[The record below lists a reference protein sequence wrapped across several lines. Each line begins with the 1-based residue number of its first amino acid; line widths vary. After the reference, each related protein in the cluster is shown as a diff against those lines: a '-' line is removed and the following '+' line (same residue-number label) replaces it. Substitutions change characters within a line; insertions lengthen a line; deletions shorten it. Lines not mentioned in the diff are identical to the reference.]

1 MPRLFL
7 CLKKETKLN
16 QTTIKI
22 IDKPCGS
29 GKTTTM
35 INGFNN
41 NDKYLVIVPLLSEVE
56 RVIKQSEEVPFVQ
69 PHANDNEA
77 GTKFASLE
85 EQLLLGCNIVSTHR
99 MYENLVPVAKAGL
112 LDDYHIIIDE
122 VPDIV
127 HPIASKSSTSIEEF
141 YVASGYM
148 EVDEDSG
155 LIKPTQKWIERH
167 DQVSDTLSSKIL
179 TAAMSGC
186 LYLQDNKMFIW
197 ALPST
202 ILQAGRS
209 LTVLTYK
216 SEGSMFLS
224 YLRKLQLP
232 YAVEVDKDAEGE
244 FLRQASELITLRD
257 IPKLNRHKLSYT
269 GQQQGQKLAKYVS
282 ELNIALKNL
291 KERKLQG
298 VAVKDILITCKKDA
312 WIEASRDNKT
322 KAGVFAKNSRLS
334 KATWVANTTRGTNDY
349 ANCSHLIYLY
359 DQHPNQYLT
368 RWLGD
373 SSREFADQYAL
384 TELVQWVW
392 RSRIR
397 KGEPITLYLPCPR
410 MKKLFEEWL
419 QQSNNKDDP
428 LTVFQNNIDL

>member
-1 MPRLFL
+1 M
-7 CLKKETKLN
+7 N
-16 QTTIKI
+16 QTKIKI

-56 RVIKQSEEVPFVQ
+56 RVIEQSKEVPFVQ
-69 PHANDNEA
+69 PHANDNEE

-85 EQLLLGCNIVSTHR
+85 EQLLLGCNIVSTHK
-99 MYENLVPVAKAGL
+99 MYENLVPLAKAGL

-122 VPDIV
+122 VPNIV
-127 HPIASKSSTSIEEF
+127 HPIASKSSTSIQEF

-155 LIKPTQKWIERH
+155 LIKPTQKWIER
-167 DQVSDTLSSKIL
+167 QEKVSDTLSPKIL

-232 YAVEVDKDAEGE
+232 YKVEEDEDLEAE
-244 FLRQASELITLRD
+244 FLEKAARLITVED
-257 IPKLNRHKLSYT
+257 IPALSKHKLSYT
-269 GQQQGQKLAKYVS
+269 GQQKGQRLAKYVS
-282 ELNIALKNL
+282 SLNNALKNL
-291 KERKLQG
+291 KARKLSS
-298 VAVKDILITCKKDA
+298 VDVENILITCKKDA
-312 WIEASRDNKT
+312 WIEASNDNKT
-322 KAGVFAKNSRLS
+322 KAGVFARNSRLS
-334 KATWVANTTRGTNDY
+334 EATWVANTTRGTNDY

-373 SSREFADQYAL
+373 GSREFSDQYAL

-397 KGEPITLYLPCPR
+397 KGEPITLYLPCSR
-410 MKKLFEEWL
+410 MRELFEEWL
-419 QQSNNKDDP
+419 
-428 LTVFQNNIDL
+428 FQHH

>member
-1 MPRLFL
+1 MTSRP
-7 CLKKETKLN
+7 
-16 QTTIKI
+16 IKI

-29 GKTTTM
+29 GKTTAM
-35 INGFNN
+35 INNFNN
-41 NDKYLVIVPLLSEVE
+41 NEKYLVIVPLLSEVE
-56 RVIKQSEEVPFVQ
+56 RVIEQSEEVPFVQ

-85 EQLLLGCNIVSTHR
+85 EQLLLGCNIVSTHN
-99 MYENLVPVAKAGL
+99 MYERLVPLAKAGL

-127 HPIASKSSTSIEEF
+127 HPIASKSSTSIREF
-141 YVASGYM
+141 YIESGYM
-148 EVDEDSG
+148 EVDEGSG
-155 LIKPTQKWIERH
+155 LVKPTQKWVEQQ
-167 DQVSDTLSSKIL
+167 DQVSDTLSPKIL

-224 YLRKLQLP
+224 YLHKLQLP
-232 YAVEVDKDAEGE
+232 YEVEEDEDLEAR
-244 FLRQASELITLRD
+244 FLQKAASLITIED
-257 IPKLNRHKLSYT
+257 IPALSKHKLSYT

-282 ELNIALKNL
+282 ELNTALKNL
-291 KERKLQG
+291 RERKLKG
-298 VAVKDILITCKKDA
+298 VDVKDILITCKKDA
-312 WIEASRDNKT
+312 WIEAEKDHKT
-322 KAGVFAKNSRLS
+322 KAGVFAKDSRLS
-334 KATWVANTTRGTNDY
+334 QATWVANTTRGTNEY
-349 ANCSHLIYLY
+349 AHCSYLLYLY
-359 DQHPNQYLT
+359 DQHPNQYLM

-373 SSREFADQYAL
+373 CSNEFSRQYAL

-397 KGEPITLYLPCPR
+397 KGEPITLYLPCKR
-410 MKKLFEEWL
+410 MRKLFEEWL
-419 QQSNNKDDP
+419 SHNNNQST
-428 LTVFQNNIDL
+428 L

>member
-7 CLKKETKLN
+7 CLTKETKLN

-29 GKTTTM
+29 GKTTAM

-77 GTKFASLE
+77 GTKFTSLE
-85 EQLLLGCNIVSTHR
+85 EQLLLGCNIVTTHK
-99 MYENLVPVAKAGL
+99 MYESLVPVAKAGL
-112 LDDYHIIIDE
+112 LDNYHIIIDE

-127 HPIASKSSTSIEEF
+127 HPIASKSSTSIQEF

-155 LIKPTQKWIERH
+155 LIKPTQKWIEQQ

-179 TAAMSGC
+179 SAAMSGS
-186 LYLQDNKMFIW
+186 LYLQDDKMFIW
-197 ALPST
+197 ALPSI

-232 YAVEVDKDAEGE
+232 YEVEEDEDLEAMFMQKA
-244 FLRQASELITLRD
+244 ASLITVED
-257 IPKLNRHKLSYT
+257 IPALSKHKLSYT
-269 GQQQGQKLAKYVS
+269 GQQKGQRLAKYVS
-282 ELNIALKNL
+282 SLNNALKNL
-291 KERKLQG
+291 KARKLDG
-298 VAVKDILITCKKDA
+298 VDVENILVTCKKDA
-312 WIEASRDNKT
+312 WIEASNDNKT
-322 KAGVFAKNSRLS
+322 KAGVFARNSRLS
-334 KATWVANTTRGTNDY
+334 EATWVANTTRGTNDY

-368 RWLGD
+368 RWLDD
-373 SSREFADQYAL
+373 SWREFADQYAL

-397 KGEPITLYLPCPR
+397 KGEPITLYLPCSR

-419 QQSNNKDDP
+419 N
-428 LTVFQNNIDL
+428 

>member
-7 CLKKETKLN
+7 CLQKETKLN

-29 GKTTTM
+29 GKTTAM

-85 EQLLLGCNIVSTHR
+85 EQLLLGCNIVTTHK
-99 MYENLVPVAKAGL
+99 MYESLVPVAKAGL

-127 HPIASKSSTSIEEF
+127 HPIASKSSTSIQEF

-155 LIKPTQKWIERH
+155 LIKPTQKWIEQQ

-179 TAAMSGC
+179 SAAMSGC

-197 ALPST
+197 ALPS
-202 ILQAGRS
+202 IIFQAGRS

-232 YAVEVDKDAEGE
+232 YEVEEDEDLEAMFMQKA
-244 FLRQASELITLRD
+244 ASLITVED
-257 IPKLNRHKLSYT
+257 IPALSKHKLSYT
-269 GQQQGQKLAKYVS
+269 GQQKGQRLAKYVS
-282 ELNIALKNL
+282 SLNNALKNL
-291 KERKLQG
+291 KARKLDG
-298 VAVKDILITCKKDA
+298 VDVENILITCKKDA
-312 WIEASRDNKT
+312 WIEASNDNKT
-322 KAGVFAKNSRLS
+322 KAGVFARNSRLS
-334 KATWVANTTRGTNDY
+334 EATWVANTTRGTNDY
-349 ANCSHLIYLY
+349 DNCSHLIYLY

-368 RWLGD
+368 RWLDD

-397 KGEPITLYLPCPR
+397 KGEPITLYIPCPR
-410 MKKLFEEWL
+410 MKKLFQEWL
-419 QQSNNKDDP
+419 YP
-428 LTVFQNNIDL
+428 TE

>member
-1 MPRLFL
+1 M
-7 CLKKETKLN
+7 N

-29 GKTTTM
+29 GKTTIM

-56 RVIKQSEEVPFVQ
+56 RVIEQSVEVPFVQ

-85 EQLLLGCNIVSTHR
+85 EQLLLGCNIVSTHK
-99 MYENLVPVAKAGL
+99 MYENLVPLAKAGL

-127 HPIASKSSTSIEEF
+127 HPIASKSSTSIQEF
-141 YVASGYM
+141 YLASGYM

-155 LIKPTQKWIERH
+155 LIKPTRKWIERH
-167 DQVSDTLSSKIL
+167 DQVSDTLSPEIL
-179 TAAMSGC
+179 SAAMSGC

-197 ALPST
+197 ALPAT

-232 YAVEVDKDAEGE
+232 YEVEEDEDLEAM
-244 FLRQASELITLRD
+244 FLQKAASLITVED
-257 IPKLNRHKLSYT
+257 IPALSKHKLSYT
-269 GQQQGQKLAKYVS
+269 GQQKGQRLTKYVAS
-282 ELNIALKNL
+282 LNNALKNL
-291 KERKLQG
+291 KARKLSS
-298 VAVKDILITCKKDA
+298 VDVENILITCKKDA
-312 WIEASRDNKT
+312 WIVASNDNKT

-334 KATWVANTTRGTNDY
+334 EANWVANTTRGTNDY
-349 ANCSHLIYLY
+349 AHCSHLIYLY
-359 DQHPNQYLT
+359 D
-368 RWLGD
+368 
-373 SSREFADQYAL
+373 
-384 TELVQWVW
+384 
-392 RSRIR
+392 
-397 KGEPITLYLPCPR
+397 
-410 MKKLFEEWL
+410 
-419 QQSNNKDDP
+419 
-428 LTVFQNNIDL
+428 

>member
-1 MPRLFL
+1 MTSRP
-7 CLKKETKLN
+7 
-16 QTTIKI
+16 IKI

-29 GKTTTM
+29 GKTTAM
-35 INGFNN
+35 INNFNN
-41 NDKYLVIVPLLSEVE
+41 NEKYLVIVPLMSEVE
-56 RVIKQSEEVPFVQ
+56 RVIEQSKEVSFVQ

-85 EQLLLGCNIVSTHR
+85 EQLLLGCNIVSTHKV
-99 MYENLVPVAKAGL
+99 YENLIPLANAGL

-127 HPIASKSSTSIEEF
+127 HPIASKSSTSIQEF

-148 EVDEDSG
+148 EVDEESG
-155 LIKPTQKWIERH
+155 LIKPTQKWIEQQ
-167 DQVSDTLSSKIL
+167 DQVSDTLSPKIL

-232 YAVEVDKDAEGE
+232 YIVEKDENLEAE
-244 FLRQASELITLRD
+244 FLLKAASLITVED
-257 IPKLNRHKLSYT
+257 IPALSKHKLSYT
-269 GQQQGQKLAKYVS
+269 GQQKGQRLAKYVS
-282 ELNIALKNL
+282 SLNNALKNL
-291 KERKLQG
+291 KARKLRS
-298 VAVKDILITCKKDA
+298 VDVENILITCKKDA
-312 WIEASRDNKT
+312 WVEASNDNKT

-334 KATWVANTTRGTNDY
+334 EATWVANTTRGTNDY
-349 ANCSHLIYLY
+349 AHCSHLIYLY

-373 SSREFADQYAL
+373 SSREFSDQYAL

-410 MKKLFEEWL
+410 MRELFEEWL
-419 QQSNNKDDP
+419 
-428 LTVFQNNIDL
+428 FQHH

>member
-1 MPRLFL
+1 MT
-7 CLKKETKLN
+7 E
-16 QTTIKI
+16 TTIKI

-29 GKTTTM
+29 GKTTAM

-85 EQLLLGCNIVSTHR
+85 EQLLLGCNIVSTHK
-99 MYENLVPVAKAGL
+99 MYENLVPLAKAGL

-127 HPIASKSSTSIEEF
+127 HPIASKSSTSIQEF
-141 YVASGYM
+141 YVACGYM

-155 LIKPTQKWIERH
+155 LIKPTQKWIERQ
-167 DQVSDTLSSKIL
+167 DEVSDTLSPKVLS
-179 TAAMSGC
+179 AAMSGC

-216 SEGSMFLS
+216 SKGSMFLS

-232 YAVEVDKDAEGE
+232 YEVEEDEDLEAM
-244 FLRQASELITLRD
+244 FLEKAASLITVED
-257 IPKLNRHKLSYT
+257 IPALSKHKLSYT
-269 GQQQGQKLAKYVS
+269 GQQKGQRLAKYVS
-282 ELNIALKNL
+282 SLNNALKNL
-291 KERKLQG
+291 RARKLKG
-298 VAVKDILITCKKDA
+298 VDVKNILITCKKDA
-312 WIEASRDNKT
+312 WKAADNDNET
-322 KAGVFAKNSRLS
+322 KPGIFAKHSHIS
-334 KATWVANTTRGTNDY
+334 KATWVSNTTRGTNDF
-349 ANCSHLIYLY
+349 AHCSHLIYLY

-368 RWLGD
+368 RWLGN

-410 MKKLFEEWL
+410 MRKLFEEWL
-419 QQSNNKDDP
+419 K
-428 LTVFQNNIDL
+428 QNNNN

>member
-1 MPRLFL
+1 M
-7 CLKKETKLN
+7 N
-16 QTTIKI
+16 QSTIKI

-35 INGFNN
+35 INGLNTNN
-41 NDKYLVIVPLLSEVE
+41 KYLVIVPLLSEAD
-56 RVIKQSEEVPFVQ
+56 RVIEQSGKVPFVQ

-85 EQLLLGCNIVSTHR
+85 EQLLLGYNIVSTHN
-99 MYENLVPVAKAGL
+99 MYERLAPLAKAGL

-122 VPDIV
+122 VPNII
-127 HPIASKSSTSIEEF
+127 HPVASKSPISVQEF

-155 LIKPTQKWIERH
+155 LIKPTQKWIDQQ

-179 TAAMSGC
+179 TAAMSEC

-224 YLRKLQLP
+224 YLHKLQLP
-232 YAVEVDKDAEGE
+232 YKVEEEELEAE
-244 FLRQASELITLRD
+244 FLQKAASLITIED
-257 IPKLNRHKLSYT
+257 IPALSKHKLSYT
-269 GQQQGQKLAKYVS
+269 GQQQGQKQATYVS
-282 ELNIALKNL
+282 ELNTALKNL
-291 KERKLQG
+291 RERKLKG
-298 VAVKDILITCKKDA
+298 VDVKDILITCKKDA
-312 WIEASRDNKT
+312 WIEAAKDNKT

-334 KATWVANTTRGTNDY
+334 QATWVPNTTRGTNEY
-349 ANCSHLIYLY
+349 AYCSHLIYLY

-368 RWLGD
+368 RWLENG
-373 SSREFADQYAL
+373 SNKFADQYAL
-384 TELVQWVW
+384 TELIQWVW

-397 KGEPITLYLPCPR
+397 NGEPITLFLPCPR
-410 MKKLFEEWL
+410 MKKLFVEWL
-419 QQSNNKDDP
+419 S
-428 LTVFQNNIDL
+428 

>member
-1 MPRLFL
+1 M
-7 CLKKETKLN
+7 N

-35 INGFNN
+35 INGFNI

-56 RVIKQSEEVPFVQ
+56 RVIEQSKEVPFVQ

-85 EQLLLGCNIVSTHR
+85 EQLLLGCNIVSTHK

-127 HPIASKSSTSIEEF
+127 HPIASKSSTSIQEF
-141 YVASGYM
+141 YVASGYVG
-148 EVDEDSG
+148 VDEVSG
-155 LIKPTQKWIERH
+155 LIKPTQKWIEQQE
-167 DQVSDTLSSKIL
+167 QVSDTLSPEIL

-197 ALPST
+197 ALPSS

-232 YAVEVDKDAEGE
+232 YEVEEDEDLEAQ
-244 FLRQASELITLRD
+244 FLQKAASLITVKD
-257 IPKLNRHKLSYT
+257 IPALSKHKLSYT
-269 GQQQGQKLAKYVS
+269 GQQKGQKLAKYVS
-282 ELNIALKNL
+282 SLNNSLKNL
-291 KERKLQG
+291 KARKLNG
-298 VAVKDILITCKKDA
+298 VDVENILITCKKDA
-312 WIEASRDNKT
+312 WIEASNDNKT

-334 KATWVANTTRGTNDY
+334 EATWAANTTRGTNDY
-349 ANCSHLIYLY
+349 AHCSHLIYLY

-373 SSREFADQYAL
+373 SSKEFTDQYAL
-384 TELVQWVW
+384 TELIQWVW

-410 MKKLFEEWL
+410 MRKLFEEWL
-419 QQSNNKDDP
+419 
-428 LTVFQNNIDL
+428 FQVR

>member
-1 MPRLFL
+1 MT
-7 CLKKETKLN
+7 E
-16 QTTIKI
+16 TTIKI

-29 GKTTTM
+29 GKTTAM
-35 INGFNN
+35 LNGFNN

-85 EQLLLGCNIVSTHR
+85 EQLLQGCNIVSTHK

-112 LDDYHIIIDE
+112 LDDYDIIIDE

-127 HPIASKSSTSIEEF
+127 HPIASKSSTSIQEF

-148 EVDEDSG
+148 KVDKDSG
-155 LIKPTQKWIERH
+155 LIKPTQKWIDQQE
-167 DQVSDTLSSKIL
+167 QVSDTLSSKIL
-179 TAAMSGC
+179 SAAMSGC
-186 LYLQDNKMFIW
+186 LYMQDNKMFIW
-197 ALPST
+197 ALPSI

-216 SEGSMFLS
+216 SKGSMFLS

-232 YAVEVDKDAEGE
+232 YEVEEDEDLEAM
-244 FLRQASELITLRD
+244 FLQKAASLITVTD
-257 IPKLNRHKLSYT
+257 IPALSGRQLSYT
-269 GQQQGQKLAKYVS
+269 GQQKGQKSSTYVTKINS
-282 ELNIALKNL
+282 ALKNL
-291 KERKLQG
+291 RERKLKD
-298 VAVKDILITCKKDA
+298 VDIKDILITCKKDA
-312 WIEASRDNKT
+312 WVEENKN
-322 KAGVFAKNSRLS
+322 KDAKPGVFAKNSRLS
-334 KATWVANTTRGTNDY
+334 KALWIANTTRGTNDY
-349 ANCSHLIYLY
+349 AHCSHLIYLY

-419 QQSNNKDDP
+419 NKNNNDQP
-428 LTVFQNNIDL
+428 TL